1 MYDISL
7 SDKAKEQLAKLP
19 IEIKNRIGAVIERI
33 RLNPYRSTK
42 RKEGTPY
49 FIMRAGDYR
58 AILDIDNQ
66 KKIIYVLEAGHRKN
80 IYG

>member
-1 MYDISL
+1 MFEISV
-7 SDKAKEQLAKLP
+7 SDKAKEQLAKFSN
-19 IEIKNRIGAVIERI
+19 EIKNRIGAVLERI
-33 RLNPYRSTK
+33 RLNPYRSIK

-49 FIMRAGDYR
+49 FIMRAGEYR

-66 KKIIYVLEAGHRKN
+66 KKIIYVLEVGHRKN

>member
-1 MYDISL
+1 MFDISL

-58 AILDIDNQ
+58 AILDIDSQ
-66 KKIIYVLEAGHRKN
+66 KKIIYMLEVGHRKN